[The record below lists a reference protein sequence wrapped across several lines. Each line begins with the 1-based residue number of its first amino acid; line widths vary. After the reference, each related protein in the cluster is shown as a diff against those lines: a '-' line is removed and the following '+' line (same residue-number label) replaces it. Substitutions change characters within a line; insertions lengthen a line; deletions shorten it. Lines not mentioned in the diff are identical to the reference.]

1 VLENAMTKKELHRQR
16 GMIDGLRM
24 AALMA
29 EHYDGRDPNSCVTT
43 QHKIAES
50 LRQEANALE
59 ENT

>member
-1 VLENAMTKKELHRQR
+1 
-16 GMIDGLRM
+16 MIDGLRM